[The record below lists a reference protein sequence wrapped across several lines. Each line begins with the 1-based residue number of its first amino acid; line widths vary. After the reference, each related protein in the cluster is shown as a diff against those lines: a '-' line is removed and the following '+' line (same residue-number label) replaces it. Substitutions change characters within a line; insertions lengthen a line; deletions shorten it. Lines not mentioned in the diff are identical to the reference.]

1 MRPFR
6 CSTYG
11 LLLLCSGLL
20 LNLPLAAQEYPSKVV
35 TFTVPYPA
43 GGGTDVVARS
53 LAEQMAKQL
62 GQSVIID
69 NKPGAGGILGT
80 NAVAKATADGHSVLI
95 ALNQSVLTN
104 QFLYT
109 KLPYDPRRD
118 FALVSQIATAP
129 LLLLV
134 PANSPVQ
141 SLSDLRQMLKA
152 SNGAASCG
160 SWGAGSYPHLACA
173 HMASTLK
180 TDITHVAYKGES
192 PMLQDLV
199 GGQLT
204 FVLGSLISAKP
215 YLDGGRLRALAVTGE
230 QRIPVLADVPTFAQ
244 GGMPD
249 PEYQVSGWI
258 AMLVPMATPGP
269 VVNRLQHAAQLAVNS
284 PELRKRFEALGMV
297 GIGNTAEQFRQRY
310 AADWPVWERLVKVSG
325 AKLD

>member
-1 MRPFR
+1 MGNFR
-6 CSTYG
+6 CCKHG
-11 LLLLCSGLL
+11 LLLCVGLL
-20 LNLPLAAQEYPSKVV
+20 LNLPLAAQEYPGKAV

-53 LAEQMAKQL
+53 LAEQMARQL
-62 GQSVIID
+62 GRPVVVD

-80 NAVAKATADGHSVLI
+80 HAVVKAAANGHTVLI
-95 ALNQSVLTN
+95 GLTQSVLTN
-104 QFLYT
+104 QFLYS
-109 KLPYDPRRD
+109 KLPYDPRKD
-118 FALVSQIATAP
+118 LAFVSQIAIGP

-141 SLSDLRQMLKA
+141 SPGDLRRMLKT
-152 SNGAASCG
+152 SKGAASCG

-173 HMASTLK
+173 HMASSLK
-180 TDITHVAYKGES
+180 TTITHVAYKGEA

-204 FVLGSLISAKP
+204 FALGSLTSAKP
-215 YLDGGRLRALAVTGE
+215 YMDGGRLRALAVTGE
-230 QRIPVLADVPTFAQ
+230 QRMPALAGVPTFAE

-249 PEYQVSGWI
+249 PEYRVTGWI
-258 AMLVPMATPGP
+258 AMLVPLATPRP
-269 VVNRLQHAAQLAVNS
+269 VVDRLQQAVQQAVGS
-284 PELRKRFEALGMV
+284 PELKQRFEALGMV
-297 GIGNTAEQFRQRY
+297 AVGNTAEQFRQRY